1 MLARNLS
8 VRGYHEDLYR
18 DLLLSELP
26 CFANGGDVDIDRVPF
41 DLSSGVGDC
50 VLTGVNP
57 GISDANLR
65 AEWQNFRIGAHS
77 SLIRF
82 RSAGGFSSDGI
93 RGRYKSLRACLSR
106 GRFRG
111 SKAGNEKD
119 RAQKR
124 GGSAADEHSL

>member
-26 CFANGGDVDIDRVPF
+26 RFANGRDVDIDRVPF
-41 DLSSGVGDC
+41 DLSSGVDDC

-57 GISDANLR
+57 GISVTNLR

-77 SLIRF
+77 SL
-82 RSAGGFSSDGI
+82 A
-93 RGRYKSLRACLSR
+93 
-106 GRFRG
+106 
-111 SKAGNEKD
+111 
-119 RAQKR
+119 
-124 GGSAADEHSL
+124 